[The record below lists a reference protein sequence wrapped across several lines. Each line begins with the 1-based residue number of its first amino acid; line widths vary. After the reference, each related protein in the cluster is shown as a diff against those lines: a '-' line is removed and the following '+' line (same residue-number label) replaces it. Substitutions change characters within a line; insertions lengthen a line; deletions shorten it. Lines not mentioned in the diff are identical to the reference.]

1 MSARRPLRG
10 RPGMGIP
17 GACEGRVAR
26 GGPGLAGI
34 PGGPVGPVGLAGAAQ
49 LRPPAATWGHARRG
63 GNPNM
68 LYAGAPQAACAGV
81 A

>member
-1 MSARRPLRG
+1 MSARWPLRG

-34 PGGPVGPVGLAGAAQ
+34 PGGPAGAAQ
-49 LRPPAATWGHARRG
+49 FRPQAATWGHARRG